1 MSSSAEELTLSL
13 ELSIKETIKE
23 TIRETETQK
32 ELNLKDE
39 FDEICNELS
48 SIKESVNSL
57 MIKLRQYKKRVD
69 KVLKDNSIDDDNDT
83 SFVTDETDAKDA
95 KDINE
100 KPSKKKPAKTKEP
113 KQPKQPKEP
122 KEKKPRKKKDDEIQ
136 SAILKGSRLSKELCE
151 FLGKPEDIEMMRTD
165 ITKEIYKYIQDN
177 NLQDSENKKLIHPN
191 DSLIKLFNI
200 EETQELT
207 YFNIQTFL
215 NKHFIT
221 VD

>member
-1 MSSSAEELTLSL
+1 MSSSAKELPLPL
-13 ELSIKETIKE
+13 ELSIKESIKE
-23 TIRETETQK
+23 TEIQK

-69 KVLKDNSIDDDNDT
+69 KVLKDNSIEDDNDT
-83 SFVTDETDAKDA
+83 SIITDETDAKDI
-95 KDINE
+95 KE

-113 KQPKQPKEP
+113 KEPKQPKEP
-122 KEKKPRKKKDDEIQ
+122 KEKKPRKKKDDEVQ

-177 NLQDSENKKLIHPN
+177 NLQDSENKKLIHPH
-191 DSLIKLFNI
+191 DVLIKLFNI

>member
-1 MSSSAEELTLSL
+1 MSSSTEELTSPL
-13 ELSIKETIKE
+13 ELSIQ
-23 TIRETETQK
+23 ETETQK
-32 ELNLKDE
+32 ELSIKDE
-39 FDEICNELS
+39 FDEICNELLG
-48 SIKESVNSL
+48 IKTSVNSL
-57 MIKLRQYKKRVD
+57 MLKLRQYKKRVD
-69 KVLKDNSIDDDNDT
+69 KVLKENPNGTGDTADNDDT
-83 SFVTDETDAKDA
+83 ADNTDNTDNTDVK
-95 KDINE
+95 E
-100 KPSKKKPAKTKEP
+100 KPSKKKPVKPKEP

-177 NLQDSENKKLIHPN
+177 NLQDSENKKLINPN
-191 DSLIKLFNI
+191 DALIKLFNI

-221 VD
+221 VE

>member
-1 MSSSAEELTLSL
+1 ML
-13 ELSIKETIKE
+13 
-23 TIRETETQK
+23 
-32 ELNLKDE
+32 
-39 FDEICNELS
+39 
-48 SIKESVNSL
+48 
-57 MIKLRQYKKRVD
+57 KLRQYKKRVD
-69 KVLKDNSIDDDNDT
+69 KVLKENPNGTGDTADNDDT
-83 SFVTDETDAKDA
+83 ADNTDNIDNI
-95 KDINE
+95 DIKE
-100 KPSKKKPAKTKEP
+100 KPSKKKPVKTKEAKEP

-177 NLQDSENKKLIHPN
+177 NLQDSENKKLINPN
-191 DSLIKLFNI
+191 DALIKLFNI

-221 VD
+221 VE

>member
-1 MSSSAEELTLSL
+1 MSLSCDEITLPL
-13 ELSIKETIKE
+13 ELSIA
-23 TIRETETQK
+23 ETQK

-48 SIKESVNSL
+48 SIKASVNSVML
-57 MIKLRQYKKRVD
+57 KLRQYKKRVD
-69 KVLKDNSIDDDNDT
+69 KVIKDNSIDTNTDT
-83 SFVTDETDAKDA
+83 NVS
-95 KDINE
+95 E
-100 KPSKKKPAKTKEP
+100 KPSKIKTVKPKE
-113 KQPKQPKEP
+113 PKEP
-122 KEKKPRKKKDDEIQ
+122 KEKKPRKKKDDEVQ

-191 DSLIKLFNI
+191 ESLIKLFNI

-207 YFNIQTFL
+207 YFNIQNHL
-215 NKHFIT
+215 NEHFIT
-221 VD
+221 NE

>member
-1 MSSSAEELTLSL
+1 MASSAEELTLSL
-13 ELSIKETIKE
+13 ELSIKETIK
-23 TIRETETQK
+23 ETETQK

-83 SFVTDETDAKDA
+83 SVVTDETDAKDA
-95 KDINE
+95 KDIKE
-100 KPSKKKPAKTKEP
+100 KPSKKKPAKTKE
-113 KQPKQPKEP
+113 PKQPKEP

>member
-1 MSSSAEELTLSL
+1 MSSSTKELTSPL
-13 ELSIKETIKE
+13 ELSIQ
-23 TIRETETQK
+23 ETETQK

-39 FDEICNELS
+39 FDEICNELL
-48 SIKESVNSL
+48 SINTSVNSL
-57 MIKLRQYKKRVD
+57 MLKLRQYKKRVD
-69 KVLKDNSIDDDNDT
+69 KVLKENSNGTSDNDDKIDN
-83 SFVTDETDAKDA
+83 TDNTDNT
-95 KDINE
+95 DIKE
-100 KPSKKKPAKTKEP
+100 KPSKKKPVKTKE
-113 KQPKQPKEP
+113 PKQPKEP

-151 FLGKPEDIEMMRTD
+151 FLGKPEDIEMMRTE

-191 DSLIKLFNI
+191 DALIKLFNI

-221 VD
+221 VE